1 MLAQTDT
8 GAELVAMLNLPEDY
22 TNQSLELLRQ
32 GDSRYIKDLKV
43 NLKNVLNSD
52 QLNEKEAAL
61 LGLAIAANQNNDVL
75 VDYFNKLSAENGAS
89 EAEIADAVA
98 CTSLLASNNV
108 FYRFR
113 HFTNK
118 EKYEQLPAR
127 IKMNIMMKPVLGKE
141 FFELVSLAVSAVNGC
156 EQCVKSHEHS
166 LIELGSSE
174 ERIFDAV
181 RLSSVVVS
189 LCKVIY

>member
-1 MLAQTDT
+1 MLTQTDT

-22 TNQSLELLRQ
+22 NSNTLELLRTA
-32 GDSRYIKDLKV
+32 DSRYIKDLKV
-43 NLKNVLNSD
+43 NLKNVLNTD
-52 QLNEKEAAL
+52 HLNEKEAAL
-61 LGLAIAANQNNDVL
+61 IGLAIAVNQNNDIL
-75 VDYFNKLSAENGAS
+75 ANYFTNLSKEKEAS
-89 EAEIADAVA
+89 EAEVADACA
-98 CTSLLASNNV
+98 CASLLASNNV

-113 HFTNK
+113 HFAKK

-141 FFELVSLAVSAVNGC
+141 FFELVSLAISAVNGC
-156 EQCVKSHEHS
+156 EQCVASHEHS

-174 ERIFDAV
+174 ERVFDAV

-189 LCKVIY
+189 LSKVIY

>member
-1 MLAQTDT
+1 MLTQTDT
-8 GAELVAMLNLPEDY
+8 GAELVAMLNLPESY
-22 TNQSLELLRQ
+22 SNKSLELLRE

-43 NLKNVLNSD
+43 NLKNVLTSEH
-52 QLNEKEAAL
+52 LSEKETSL
-61 LGLAIAANQNNDVL
+61 LGLAIAANQNNEVL
-75 VDYFNKLSAENGAS
+75 VEYFTNLSKEKGAS
-89 EAEIADAVA
+89 DAEIGDAVA

-108 FYRFR
+108 LYRFR
-113 HFTNK
+113 HFAKK

-127 IKMNIMMKPVLGKE
+127 LKMNIMMKPVLGKE
-141 FFELVSLAVSAVNGC
+141 FFELASLAVSAVNGC

-189 LCKVIY
+189 LSKVVY

>member
-1 MLAQTDT
+1 MLTQTDT
-8 GAELVAMLNLPEDY
+8 GAELIDMLNLPENY
-22 TNQSLELLRQ
+22 SNQSLKLLRQ

-43 NLKNVLNSD
+43 NLKNVLGSEH
-52 QLNEKEAAL
+52 LSEKETAL
-61 LGLAIAANQNNDVL
+61 LGLATAVNQNNDVL
-75 VDYFNKLSAENGAS
+75 AEYFTGLSREKEAS
-89 EAEIADAVA
+89 ESEIADAVA

-113 HFTNK
+113 HFANK

-189 LCKVIY
+189 LSKVIY

>member
-22 TNQSLELLRQ
+22 SSKSLDLLRE

-43 NLKNVLNSD
+43 NLKNVLSSD
-52 QLNEKEAAL
+52 HLSEKETAL
-61 LGLAIAANQNNDVL
+61 LGLAIASNQNNDVITG
-75 VDYFNKLSAENGAS
+75 YFTNLSREKDAS

-113 HFTNK
+113 HFAKK

-127 IKMNIMMKPVLGKE
+127 MKMNIMMKPVLGKE

-166 LIELGSSE
+166 LIEMGSSE

-189 LCKVIY
+189 LSKVVY

>member
-1 MLAQTDT
+1 MLTQTDT
-8 GAELVAMLNLPEDY
+8 GSELVAMLNLPEDY
-22 TNQSLELLRQ
+22 NNKSLQLLRK
-32 GDSRYIKDLKV
+32 GDSRFIKDLKV
-43 NLKNVLNSD
+43 NVKNVLVSD
-52 QLNEKEAAL
+52 HLNEKEAAL
-61 LGLAIAANQNNDVL
+61 LGLAIAINQNNNIL
-75 VDYFNKLSAENGAS
+75 VDYFTDLSKEKEAT

-98 CTSLLASNNV
+98 CASLLASNNV

-113 HFTNK
+113 HFTQK

-156 EQCVKSHEHS
+156 EQCVKSHEQS
-166 LIELGSSE
+166 LIDLGSNE

-189 LCKVIY
+189 LSKVIY